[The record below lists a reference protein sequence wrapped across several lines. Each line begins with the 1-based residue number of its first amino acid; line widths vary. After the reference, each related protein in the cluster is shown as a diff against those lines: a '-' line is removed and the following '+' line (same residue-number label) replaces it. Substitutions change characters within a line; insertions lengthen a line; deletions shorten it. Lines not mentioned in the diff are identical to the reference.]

1 MSNFKAIGLVKLS
14 IKDIVL
20 QDKENAELV
29 EKSIGCYIKI
39 NQKIFDIILFNK
51 KEPTICNLIIKRQDE
66 IDIILKNV
74 KKNGL
79 DYGQIFLDYSKMQF
93 ENNKLSMTDW

>member
-20 QDKENAELV
+20 QDNEKAESL

-66 IDIILKNV
+66 IEILLKNV

-79 DYGQIFLDYSKMQF
+79 DYGQIFLDYSKMPF
-93 ENNKLSMTDW
+93 EDNKLTMTEW